1 MPKIRTVPGYI
12 EITLAIALALSL
24 IGLFLAMRNGRRTTE
39 RLRVLEG
46 TLRSLRGAGIVVAT
60 PTALDQAWESLL
72 SRNEALN
79 QSHKSLT
86 RILSFIDGLLQ
97 ESDNQTAAL
106 ETISPNLQVMSYS
119 IQSIA
124 EAAQKQ
130 LEVIENTGKVFEAF
144 NTSTSRLFDII
155 TVINDKSITTLSHA
169 KRGSETIHGSFES
182 MAVVHESL
190 SKIGQIINAI
200 RGIADKTNLL
210 SLNAAIEAARAGEHG
225 RGFAVVAD
233 EVSKLAEKSSISVKQ
248 IAGILNDNLETSRKG
263 KDVSDL
269 ARSSFETISTS
280 ILDMNEQIQDVNAY
294 VGSEKKQ
301 MQDLQNQIHTL
312 KSASL
317 EISGSIQNQSIQS
330 RELVRSIEILF
341 ETTKSVAAGVRSV
354 SELLEEIRDLK

>member
-1 MPKIRTVPGYI
+1 M
-12 EITLAIALALSL
+12 L
-24 IGLFLAMRNGRRTTE
+24 
-39 RLRVLEG
+39 
-46 TLRSLRGAGIVVAT
+46 
-60 PTALDQAWESLL
+60 PTAPNLVNAWKTSQEEIHQL
-72 SRNEALN
+72 R
-79 QSHKSLT
+79 QSKEKLT

-144 NTSTSRLFDII
+144 NISTSKLFDII

-233 EVSKLAEKSSISVKQ
+233 EVSKLAEKSSVSVKQ
-248 IAGILNDNLETSRKG
+248 IAGILTDNLETSRKG

-301 MQDLQNQIHTL
+301 MQDLQNQIYTL

-330 RELVRSIEILF
+330 RELVSSIEILF

-354 SELLEEIRDLK
+354 SELLEEIRDQR

>member
-1 MPKIRTVPGYI
+1 MPTVT
-12 EITLAIALALSL
+12 ELTLGAALLLSLGLLALCFRKWRHAA
-24 IGLFLAMRNGRRTTE
+24 GE
-39 RLRVLEG
+39 LRILEG
-46 TLRSLRGAGIVVAT
+46 AITEVLGKGVML
-60 PTALDQAWESLL
+60 PTAPNLVQAWKASQDEILQL
-72 SRNEALN
+72 R
-79 QSHKSLT
+79 QSKEKLT

-144 NTSTSRLFDII
+144 NISTSKLFDII

-233 EVSKLAEKSSISVKQ
+233 EVSKLAEKSSVSVKQ
-248 IAGILNDNLETSRKG
+248 IAGILTDNLETSRKG

-330 RELVRSIEILF
+330 RELVSSIEILF

-354 SELLEEIRDLK
+354 SELLEEIRDQR